1 MLKVEKNSQYDNMTR
16 DELLGTISELNNKI
30 AMNEEFLLNISH
42 DLRSPINVIL
52 SIVQFLD
59 NIHRDN
65 NDSKVK
71 EYRDLIKRN
80 CFKIIKLIDNLIDTT
95 KLEGNFY
102 NLNMKNIEVISMIEA
117 IVTSIDEYAEQKK
130 IQLVFDTNIEECV
143 SAVDPQA
150 LDRIMMNLLS
160 NAIKFSPI
168 ETHIFIDL
176 FVDKKYIKISVRDE
190 GPGIAKEEQNVIFD
204 RFVQSSHNKREEF
217 AGSGIGLDL
226 VNYLTKAH
234 GGTVEL
240 KSEEGIGSEFT
251 VKIPIKLI
259 EDEEG
264 DFNLLRKDKVQQ
276 LEIEFSDI
284 YL

>member
-52 SIVQFLD
+52 SIVQFLE

-65 NDSKVK
+65 TDSKVK

-130 IQLVFDTNIEECV
+130 IQLVFDTNVEECV

-176 FVDKKYIKISVRDE
+176 FVDKQYIKISVRDE

-226 VNYLTKAH
+226 VNYLTRAH

-251 VKIPIKLI
+251 VKIPVKLI
-259 EDEEG
+259 EDEEV

>member
-176 FVDKKYIKISVRDE
+176 FVDKQYIKISVRDE